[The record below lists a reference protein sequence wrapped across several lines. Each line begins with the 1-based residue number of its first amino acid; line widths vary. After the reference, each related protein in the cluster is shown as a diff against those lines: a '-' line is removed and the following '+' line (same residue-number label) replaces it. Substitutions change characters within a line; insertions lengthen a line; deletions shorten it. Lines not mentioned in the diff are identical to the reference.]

1 MVSLE
6 KDHTAELLGK
16 VNKFNSFGHIIE
28 MRYQKNKAGK
38 DFVYNSYII

>member
-6 KDHTAELLGK
+6 KDHTAELIGK

-28 MRYQKNKAGK
+28 MRYQKQKQERI
-38 DFVYNSYII
+38 SYIIRI